1 MRIVSGKH
9 KGLPLQTPSHK
20 FRPTTGVVREAVF
33 DILRARMDF
42 KGKIFADIFAG
53 SGAVGFEALSEGF
66 SRAAFVEL
74 SGKAC
79 GVMKKNIKKLG
90 FESCAE
96 VFRYDGFS
104 LDAVVEKISPDVM
117 FVDPP
122 YHYHEKLNNSLDS
135 LFDTKENLPLY
146 IIAES
151 DVPLSASSEN
161 VKKSEK
167 EYGKTLLT
175 IYSSLL

>member
-9 KGLPLQTPSHK
+9 KGLPIQTPSHK
-20 FRPTTGVVREAVF
+20 FRPTTGVVREAIF
-33 DILRARMDF
+33 DILRSRMDF
-42 KGKIFADIFAG
+42 KSKVFADVFAG

-79 GVMKKNIKKLG
+79 GVMKKNIMKLG
-90 FESCAE
+90 FESCTE

-104 LDAVVEKISPDVM
+104 LNAVAEKISPDVM
-117 FVDPP
+117 FIDPP
-122 YHYHEKLNNSLDS
+122 YNCHEKLNNSLDS
-135 LFDTKENLPLY
+135 LLNTKEKLPRY
-146 IIAES
+146 IIVES
-151 DVPLSASSEN
+151 SVSLSAFSEKI
-161 VKKSEK
+161 KKSEK

-175 IYSSLL
+175 IYSSVL